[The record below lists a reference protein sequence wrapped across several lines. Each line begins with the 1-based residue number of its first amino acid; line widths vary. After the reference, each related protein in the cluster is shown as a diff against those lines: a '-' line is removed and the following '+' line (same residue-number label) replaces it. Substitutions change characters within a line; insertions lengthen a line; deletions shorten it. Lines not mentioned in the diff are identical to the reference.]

1 MSFTYKILEKFV
13 KLIRLKKIFLLP
25 EDKILNYARRQ
36 NQKPSFKISD
46 EEDLYFED
54 KIFLSQRLIILHSK
68 NKKPG
73 GILYLFGGG
82 YITNPDKRDLSLAK
96 KICRETGKD
105 VWFYFYPLCI
115 ENSIVKAYA
124 STVKVYEEM
133 TRTYNEEDKEPL
145 SLIGFSSGASL
156 ALGICLYINENKL
169 DIRMPK
175 EIIASSPGGC
185 LCEELDMDRVIK
197 LNEKDIIVDYK
208 YFETAK
214 NIMAKGETVPDYM
227 LYPFRGDFKDFP
239 MTYLYYGS
247 REVLYAFAP
256 LFEKALKN
264 YGVKYKIIVGEGL
277 CHCYPLLSIFK
288 EGREAQEEI
297 IKILK

>member
-36 NQKPSFKISD
+36 NQKPSFKILD

-54 KIFLSQRLIILHSK
+54 KTFLSQRLIILHSK

-73 GILYLFGGG
+73 AILYLFGGG

-115 ENSIVKAYA
+115 ENSIVKTYA

-169 DIRMPK
+169 DIRMPR

-185 LCEELDMDRVIK
+185 LCEELDMDRVRK
-197 LNEKDIIVDYK
+197 LNDKDIIVDYK

-214 NIMAKGETVPDYM
+214 NIMTKGETVPDYM
-227 LYPFRGDFKDFP
+227 LYPFRGNFKDFP

-247 REVLYAFAP
+247 REVIYAFAP

-264 YGVKYKIIVGEGL
+264 YGVKYKIIVGQGL

>member
-36 NQKPSFKISD
+36 NQKPSFKVLD

-54 KIFLSQRLIILHSK
+54 KTFLSQRLIILHSK

-73 GILYLFGGG
+73 AILYLFGGG

-115 ENSIVKAYA
+115 ENSIVKTYA

-133 TRTYNEEDKEPL
+133 TKTYNEEDKEPL

-169 DIRMPK
+169 DIRMPR

-185 LCEELDMDRVIK
+185 LCDELDMDRVRK

-214 NIMAKGETVPDYM
+214 NIMTKGEDVPDYM
-227 LYPFRGDFKDFP
+227 LYPFRGNFKDFP

-247 REVLYAFAP
+247 REVIYAFAP

-264 YGVKYKIIVGEGL
+264 YGIKYKIIVGEGL

-288 EGREAQEEI
+288 EGRDAQEEI